1 MRALDVVRK
10 KRDGG
15 ALTRDEIALIVN
27 GYTSGSVP
35 DYQMSAWLMAVV
47 LRGMSKAEIADLTE
61 VMLNTGTLLDWST
74 LPARKVDKH
83 STGGVGDKT
92 SFLLA
97 SIVAAGGLYVPM
109 ISGRGLGHTGGTL
122 DKLESIPGFNVTQSP
137 ERMRKILEGC
147 GCAIVGQSAEIVPA
161 DKKIYALR
169 DVSATVES
177 PALICASIMSK
188 KLAEGI
194 DALVLDVK
202 TGSGAFMKTEED
214 AAHLAGLM
222 VETGERMGKRTAAL
236 ITDMSQP
243 LGRTVGNSLEILEC
257 IEILRPGE
265 RHEMSEDLR
274 TLSMDLSAWMFYLGG
289 RTDDVEDGRA
299 LAEEM
304 LTSGKALTRFKE
316 MLRLQGGGDI
326 SVVDKTTRLPKAEH
340 RVAFKAE
347 QDGFISEVQCEQVG
361 LASLLL
367 GGGRSKIDDVLDHAV
382 GLEIH
387 KKIGDQVG
395 SGEPICTVHYNGDQ
409 RLGEALELLKQA
421 YTISGTRTTPPTLIK
436 RSITDTSRVT
446 TA

>member
-1 MRALDVVRK
+1 
-10 KRDGG
+10 
-15 ALTRDEIALIVN
+15 
-27 GYTSGSVP
+27 
-35 DYQMSAWLMAVV
+35 
-47 LRGMSKAEIADLTE
+47 
-61 VMLNTGTLLDWST
+61 
-74 LPARKVDKH
+74 
-83 STGGVGDKT
+83 
-92 SFLLA
+92 
-97 SIVAAGGLYVPM
+97 M

-122 DKLESIPGFNVTQSP
+122 DKLESIAGFNVTQSP
-137 ERMRKILEGC
+137 ERMRKVLEGC

-214 AAHLAGLM
+214 AAHLAELM

-274 TLSMDLSAWMFYLGG
+274 ILSLELSAWMFYLGG
-289 RTDDVEDGRA
+289 RTANVEDGRA

-304 LTSGKALTRFKE
+304 LATGKALARFKE

-326 SVVDKTTRLPKAEH
+326 SVVDKPTRLPKAEH
-340 RVAFKAE
+340 RVQFKAE
-347 QDGFISEVQCEQVG
+347 RDGFVADVQCEQVG
-361 LASLLL
+361 VASLLL
-367 GGGRSKIDDVLDHAV
+367 GGGRSKIDDVIDHAV

-387 KKIGDQVG
+387 KKIGDEVRA
-395 SGEPICTVHYNGDQ
+395 GEPICTVHYNSDQ

-421 YTISGTRTTPPTLIK
+421 YTVSAAHTTPPALIK
-436 RSITDTSRVT
+436 RSISGTSKTT

>member
-1 MRALDVVRK
+1 MRALDVIRK

-15 ALTRDEIALIVN
+15 ALSRNEIALLVN
-27 GYTSGSVP
+27 GFTTGDVP

-47 LRGMSKAEIADLTE
+47 LRGMSKQEIADLTE
-61 VMLNTGTLLDWST
+61 VMLRSGASLDWSA
-74 LPARKVDKH
+74 LPAKKVDKH

-97 SIVAAGGLYVPM
+97 PIVAAGGLYVPM

-137 ERMRKILEGC
+137 QQMRNILEVC

-161 DKKIYALR
+161 DKKTYALR

-202 TGSGAFMKTEED
+202 TGSGAFMKSEED
-214 AAHLAGLM
+214 AVHLAELM
-222 VETGERMGKRTAAL
+222 VDTGERMGKRTAAL

-257 IEILRPGE
+257 IEILRGE
-265 RHEMSEDLR
+265 RNAMSEDLR
-274 TLSMDLSAWMFYLGG
+274 AISLELSAWMFYLAG
-289 RTDDVEDGRA
+289 RTANVEDGRA
-299 LAEEM
+299 LSEEM
-304 LTSGKALTRFKE
+304 LTSGKALDRFKQ

-326 SVVDKTTRLPKAEH
+326 SVVDKPTRLPKADH
-340 RVAFKAE
+340 QIAFKAE
-347 QDGFISEVQCEQVG
+347 RHGLISEVQCEQVG
-361 LASLLL
+361 IASLLL
-367 GGGRSKIDDVLDHAV
+367 GGGRSKKEDVLDHGV

-387 KKIGDQVG
+387 KKIGDAVKT
-395 SGEPICTVHYNGDQ
+395 GETICTVHYNADT
-409 RLGEALELLKQA
+409 RLGESLELLKAA
-421 YTISGTRTTPPTLIK
+421 YTISQTRMEPPTLIK
-436 RSITDTSRVT
+436 RSITAHKQST
-446 TA
+446 TV